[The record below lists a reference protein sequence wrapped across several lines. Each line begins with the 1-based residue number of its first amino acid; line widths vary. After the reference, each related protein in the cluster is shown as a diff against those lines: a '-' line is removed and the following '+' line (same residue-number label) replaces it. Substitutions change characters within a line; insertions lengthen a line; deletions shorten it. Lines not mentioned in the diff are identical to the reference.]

1 MLSGIGKHERI
12 GEFKSIGEFE
22 KGELKEG
29 LRVYNDGDERFGTF
43 DKYGGLDKDSEGTK
57 RMQAL
62 GKEVW
67 LKEFEDKL
75 NKAKN
80 EANLASN
87 KAYF

>member
-1 MLSGIGKHERI
+1 
-12 GEFKSIGEFE
+12 
-22 KGELKEG
+22 
-29 LRVYNDGDERFGTF
+29 
-43 DKYGGLDKDSEGTK
+43 
-57 RMQAL
+57 MQTL
-62 GKEVW
+62 GKEVL

>member
-1 MLSGIGKHERI
+1 MIGR
-12 GEFKSIGEFE
+12 FKRIGEFE
-22 KGELKEG
+22 KGLLKEG
-29 LRVYNDGDERFGTF
+29 LKVFNDGDENFGTF
-43 DKYGGLDKDSEGTK
+43 YAFGGLKENSEGTK
-57 RMQAL
+57 RMQTL

-87 KAYF
+87 KAYV